1 MQWGQIKTLFI
12 ISFLILDLF
21 LLQQLLGK
29 QAEDE
34 VGQISTVAESIETEL
49 EANDISIKDDA
60 IPEELPEATPI
71 ESESTHTLPDDVMS
85 MIEGMDESDKE
96 IELKEDNQVLQVTFD
111 EPIEVTEDTIQGVV
125 MDVVPFASRYSY
137 WGWNEEEGAALFFQ
151 AKDNKTIYF
160 NNNGYLLLNIV
171 DGELT
176 GYVATLLSFENGGYS
191 GASGE
196 TEVTIEPLSA
206 IRILLNNGL
215 IEPGDEITSMDIGY
229 HTSYSLP
236 AGEENETQVF
246 ASTWKVTVNGDRN
259 HFLYTFDGTII
270 EYINEESFI
279 SDVKDEHGLISTEAE
294 QTAANENRE
303 NN

>member
-21 LLQQLLGK
+21 LLQQLLSK

-49 EANDISIKDDA
+49 EANDISIAEDA

-71 ESESTHTLPDDVMS
+71 ESESMHTFPDDVMS
-85 MIEGMDESDKE
+85 QIEDMGESDKK
-96 IELKEDNQVLQVTFD
+96 IELKEDGQVLQVTFD
-111 EPIEVTEDTIQGVV
+111 EPIEVTEDTIQSVV
-125 MDVVPFASRYSY
+125 TDVVPFASRYSY
-137 WGWNEEEGAALFFQ
+137 WGWNEEAGAALFFQ
-151 AKDNKTIYF
+151 AKNNKTVYF
-160 NNNGYLLLNIV
+160 NNNGYLLVNIV
-171 DGELT
+171 DGEMT
-176 GYVATLLSFENGGYS
+176 GYVATLLSFEDGEYS
-191 GASGE
+191 GPSGD
-196 TEVTIEPLSA
+196 TEITIEPLSA

-259 HFLYTFDGTII
+259 HFLYTLDGTII

-279 SDVKDEHGLISTEAE
+279 SDVKSEYGLKSAEEE

-303 NN
+303 TN